1 MKFAHPSSHTR
12 ESEIKKR
19 RIMNKINGKRERE
32 NLAKKALER
41 RIFLSSI
48 VTIEK
53 LRSKIVCV
61 RKIILRTF
69 PEKKRI
75 FTFFLIA

>member
-1 MKFAHPSSHTR
+1 
-12 ESEIKKR
+12 
-19 RIMNKINGKRERE
+19 MNKINGKRERE

-69 PEKKRI
+69 PEKKEFSR
-75 FTFFLIA
+75 FF